1 MLTRHCGDHF
11 AIYANIKS
19 LYCTSETNIML
30 YVNYI
35 PQLKINTEWEKLQ
48 TMSNMLL
55 QMTNQFSNL
64 KQP

>member
-35 PQLKINTEWEKLQ
+35 PQFENKYRLEKIIKHVKHAV
-48 TMSNMLL
+48 
-55 QMTNQFSNL
+55 TND
-64 KQP
+64 QPI